1 MNNELDFS
9 NLKDLAGIEGI
20 NGEDVQVYQPLVL
33 QDTISNPNNRKI
45 DQDDDYE
52 LVRRNL
58 HYQSQMLLDM
68 AKIALENAKNA
79 DSPRHV
85 EVFATLMGQMTTT
98 NKEML
103 RMHKEM
109 KEIAGTPIAAID
121 GQVQRDSDGE
131 FVEFEGSPDELLE
144 LETFEEEDDE

>member
-1 MNNELDFS
+1 MELDMMS
-9 NLKDLAGIEGI
+9 LKDLGGIEGMT
-20 NGEDVQVYQPLVL
+20 GEDVTVYEPLVL
-33 QDTISNPNNRKI
+33 QAPVSDANNRKN
-45 DQDDDYE
+45 DQDDDYA

-58 HYQSQMLLDM
+58 HFQSQMLLDM

-79 DSPRHV
+79 ESPRHV

-103 RMHKEM
+103 KMHKEM
-109 KEIAGTPIAAID
+109 MEITGSTATAID
-121 GQVQRDSDGE
+121 GQVQKDGSGE

-144 LETFEEEDDE
+144 MEMEGEDDED

>member
-1 MNNELDFS
+1 MD
-9 NLKDLAGIEGI
+9 LKDFTGIEGI
-20 NGEDVQVYQPLVL
+20 TGEEVHVYEPLVL
-33 QDTISNPNNRKI
+33 QTPHSDANNRKR

-58 HYQSQMLLDM
+58 HFQSQMLLDM

-85 EVFATLMGQMTTT
+85 EVFSTLMGQMTNT

-109 KEIAGTPIAAID
+109 KEITGASATAID
-121 GQVQRDSDGE
+121 GQVQKDGSGE

-144 LETFEEEDDE
+144 MEMDDEELDE

>member
-1 MNNELDFS
+1 
-9 NLKDLAGIEGI
+9 
-20 NGEDVQVYQPLVL
+20 QVYAPLVL
-33 QDTISNPNNRKI
+33 RDPVSNPNNRKI

-52 LVRRNL
+52 LVRRNM

-85 EVFATLMGQMTTT
+85 EVFAQLMGQMTTT

-103 RMHKEM
+103 KMHKEM
-109 KEIAGTPIAAID
+109 KDLAGAA
-121 GQVQRDSDGE
+121 VQK
-131 FVEFEGSPDELLE
+131 
-144 LETFEEEDDE
+144 

>member
-1 MNNELDFS
+1 MNLDFS
-9 NLKDLAGIEGI
+9 DLKDLSGIEGLS
-20 NGEDVQVYQPLVL
+20 GENVEVYQPLVL
-33 QDTISNPNNRKI
+33 QEPHSDANNRKT
-45 DQDDDYE
+45 DQDADYE

-58 HYQSQMLLDM
+58 HFQSQMLLDM

-103 RMHKEM
+103 KMHKEM
-109 KEIAGTPIAAID
+109 KEITGTGATSAID
-121 GQVQRDSDGE
+121 GQVQRDGSGE
-131 FVEFEGSPDELLE
+131 FIEFEGSPDELLE
-144 LETFEEEDDE
+144 MEMDEDEIGD